1 MINNNIKA
9 YIMLILCSLFWS
21 GNFIV
26 GKFATLYEVPPLTL
40 NFFRWLIVWIIL
52 IPFTFKDV
60 IKNIKILKKNFYS
73 ILSMSIT
80 SISVFNSVVYYS
92 LNFTQVLNGVLMIS
106 TIPVLIIFISFIF
119 KTEKITFDQILG
131 IIFSITGVIIIATRL
146 DFFRLTNLDLNR
158 GDLWLLIAMLSWAI
172 YSTMLRTYKILL
184 KDLTFISIIV
194 SIGLIFLL
202 PQFLLEY
209 KNHQIIQF
217 NFPVILITSYV
228 VLFAGLG
235 AYILW
240 NKEGVSIVGPNK
252 SGIFLHLMP
261 VFSSF
266 MAIFILNEKLM
277 SFHIIGAV
285 VIIAGIYLSSKK
297 TLLK

>member
-1 MINNNIKA
+1 MINKNIKA
-9 YIMLILCSLFWS
+9 YIMLTLCSLFWS

-52 IPFTFKDV
+52 IPFTLKDI
-60 IKNIKILKKNFYS
+60 IKNFKIIKNNFYS
-73 ILSMSIT
+73 IFFMSIT
-80 SISVFNSVVYYS
+80 SISVFNSIVYYS
-92 LNFTQVLNGVLMIS
+92 LNFTQVLNGALMIS

-119 KTEKITFDQILG
+119 RTEKINFNQILG
-131 IIFSITGVIIIATRL
+131 VIFSMIGVIIIVTRL
-146 DFFRLTNLDLNR
+146 DIFRLINLDLNK

-172 YSTMLRTYKILL
+172 YSTMLRTYKIPL
-184 KDLTFISIIV
+184 KALTFISIIV

-202 PQFLLEY
+202 PQFLFEY
-209 KNHQIIQF
+209 KNYQIIQF

-235 AYILW
+235 AYIFW
-240 NKEGVSIVGPNK
+240 NKGVSIVGPNK
-252 SGIFLHLMP
+252 AGIFLHLMP

>member
-1 MINNNIKA
+1 MINKNIKA
-9 YIMLILCSLFWS
+9 YIMLTLCSLFWS

-52 IPFTFKDV
+52 IPFTLKDI
-60 IKNIKILKKNFYS
+60 IKNFKIIKKNFYS
-73 ILSMSIT
+73 IFLMSIT

-92 LNFTQVLNGVLMIS
+92 LNFTQVLNGALMIS

-119 KTEKITFDQILG
+119 KTEKISFNQILG
-131 IIFSITGVIIIATRL
+131 VIFSITGVITIVTRL
-146 DFFRLTNLDLNR
+146 DFFRLINLDLNK

-172 YSTMLRTYKILL
+172 YSTMLKTYKIPL
-184 KDLTFISIIV
+184 KGLTFISIIV
-194 SIGLIFLL
+194 LIGLIFLL
-202 PQFLLEY
+202 PQFLFEY

-235 AYILW
+235 AYIFW
-240 NKEGVSIVGPNK
+240 NKGVSIVGPNK
-252 SGIFLHLMP
+252 AGIFLHLMP

-277 SFHIIGAV
+277 NFHVIGATL
-285 VIIAGIYLSSKK
+285 IIAGIYLSSK
-297 TLLK
+297 TNLLK

>member
-1 MINNNIKA
+1 MINKNIKA
-9 YIMLILCSLFWS
+9 YSMLTLCSLFWS

-26 GKFATLYEVPPLTL
+26 GKFSTLYEVPPLTL

-60 IKNIKILKKNFYS
+60 IKNIKIIKKNFYS
-73 ILSMSIT
+73 ILSMSIM

-92 LNFTQVLNGVLMIS
+92 LNFTEVLNGALMIS

-119 KTEKITFDQILG
+119 KTEKISFNQILG
-131 IIFSITGVIIIATRL
+131 VVFSITGVIIILTRL
-146 DFFRLTNLDLNR
+146 DFFRLINLDLNK

-172 YSTMLRTYKILL
+172 YSTMLRIYKIQL
-184 KDLTFISIIV
+184 KALTFISIIV

-202 PQFLLEY
+202 PQFLFEY
-209 KNHQIIQF
+209 KNHQLIQF
-217 NFPVILITSYV
+217 NFPVILITIYV
-228 VLFAGLG
+228 VLFAGLA
-235 AYILW
+235 AYIFW
-240 NKEGVSIVGPNK
+240 NKGVSIIGPNK
-252 SGIFLHLMP
+252 AGIFLHLMP
-261 VFSSF
+261 IFSSF